1 MLNSTRFDGDPAV
14 VHPCRSARDKRLM
27 RQIVLDTETTGLNPK
42 TGDRIIEVGCVELV
56 NRRLTGSTFHHY
68 VNPGRDSEPGALAVH
83 GLTTDFLRDKP
94 RFHDI
99 VDGLCD
105 FVSGAE
111 ILIHNASFDVAFL
124 DEELARIERP
134 VWTHHCGGIV
144 DTLAM
149 ARELHPGK
157 RNSLDSLCER
167 YGVSN
172 AHRTL
177 HGALLD
183 AELLAEVYLAMTR
196 GQESLVI
203 DIAPRIV
210 VQPGWVA
217 VDRGTLIVIRADA
230 AEEDAHRAT
239 LDAIAREARRP
250 PVWATLGERTASAVE
265 HSAGGM

>member
-1 MLNSTRFDGDPAV
+1 
-14 VHPCRSARDKRLM
+14 M
-27 RQIVLDTETTGLNPK
+27 RQIILDTETTGLNPK
-42 TGDRIIEVGCVELV
+42 TGDRIIEIGCIELL
-56 NRRLTGSTFHHY
+56 NRRPTGNTYHQY

-83 GLTTDFLRDKP
+83 GLTTEFLADKP
-94 RFHDI
+94 KFADI
-99 VDGLCD
+99 VDALCE

-124 DEELARIERP
+124 DEELARLERP
-134 VWTHHCGGIV
+134 LFNTHCAQIV

-157 RNSLDSLCER
+157 RNSLDALCER

-183 AELLAEVYLAMTR
+183 SELLADVYLAMTR

-203 DIAPRIV
+203 DIAPRPV
-210 VQPGWVA
+210 TQPGWAV
-217 VDRGTLIVIRADA
+217 VDRMTLIVVR
-230 AEEDAHRAT
+230 AEEDEVASHLAT
-239 LDAIAREARRP
+239 LDAIARERKRP
-250 PVWATLGERTASAVE
+250 PVWLTLRSEGSSAV
-265 HSAGGM
+265 M